1 VKVGATT
8 SLETRVSASLT
19 NFLSPIQ
26 VNKVQLEAEHILV
39 NTKKPEGDNLTK
51 EEQWE
56 LKDLPWTAEKCKDH
70 MLLVNQHIKDGAI
83 TFLKKEYLALTIF
96 CSLFA
101 IIVLCAVD
109 MPWDS
114 EHKFPFTMFAFLI
127 GAATSMLCGYIGMV
141 IATICNVKTTY
152 LCNIDRFQG
161 FVVAFQGGQVL
172 GFCLVGLAL
181 LILEILILSYKAAI
195 NPTN

>member
-1 VKVGATT
+1 MKVGATT

-70 MLLVNQHIKDGAI
+70 MLLVNQHIKDVSI
-83 TFLKKEYLALTIF
+83 
-96 CSLFA
+96 S
-101 IIVLCAVD
+101 
-109 MPWDS
+109 
-114 EHKFPFTMFAFLI
+114 H
-127 GAATSMLCGYIGMV
+127 
-141 IATICNVKTTY
+141 
-152 LCNIDRFQG
+152 
-161 FVVAFQGGQVL
+161 
-172 GFCLVGLAL
+172 
-181 LILEILILSYKAAI
+181 
-195 NPTN
+195 